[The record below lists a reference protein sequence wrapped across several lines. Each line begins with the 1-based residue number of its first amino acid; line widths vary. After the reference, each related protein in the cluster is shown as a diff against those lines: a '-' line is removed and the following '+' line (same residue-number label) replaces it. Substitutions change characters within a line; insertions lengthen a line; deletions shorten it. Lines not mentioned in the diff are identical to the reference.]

1 MRPDRFLVGLAVLG
15 LLSDAAEERPLVCVV
30 DDAQWLDAASAEAL
44 AFVARR
50 LQAESAGLVLA
61 VRETPGERRFGELDE
76 LVVGG
81 LEAGD
86 ARALLEAVMTGPLDE
101 RVRDRIVAETRGN
114 PLALLE
120 LPRGRTPAE
129 LAGGFGLNGE
139 PALAGRIEARYQERL
154 EALPEATRLLLLV
167 AAAEPVGDP
176 LLLWRAAAALGI
188 DPGAGAPAA
197 DAGLVELGAQVR
209 FHHPLVRSAVYGGA
223 APEDRRRVHRALAD
237 ATDEAAEP
245 DRRAWHRAQATAG
258 LDEDVAAELERSAA
272 RAGARGGVA
281 AGAAFHERA
290 AELTPDPARRA
301 RRALVAAQC
310 KHQAGAAD
318 AALSLLAAAQAGPL
332 DELDS
337 ARAQLLR
344 AQITFATTRGRDA
357 PPLLLEAARRLEP
370 LDATL
375 ARETYLDAFAAALS
389 ADRLVRGGDAR
400 EIAAAVLAAEW
411 EPSARPCDLLLD
423 GLARLASEGYAAGAP
438 ALKEALRAFRKE
450 RFSEEEELRWLWL
463 ACHVARA
470 LGDDVAWDEL
480 TARQVELARRTGA
493 LSVLPIALDD
503 RIHAELFCGRLASA
517 IALEAEA
524 EAVVEATGSHVTL
537 RGAIALANWRGQE
550 QEAQALM
557 EARRQEAVRHGE
569 GLWLVA
575 TDWGNAVR
583 YNGLGRYDE
592 ALVAAERGA
601 EDPRGLGTPMWLLA
615 DLVEAAARAGKP
627 ERAAGALERLTE
639 IAEANGTDWSLAFL
653 ARSRALLTEG
663 EAAERLYR
671 EAVERLAST
680 RIRVALGR
688 TLLVYGEW
696 LRREN
701 RRVDARE
708 QLRAAHELL
717 SEIGMEVFAER
728 ARRELLATGET
739 VRKRTVET
747 LDDLTPQELQ
757 IAQRAADGQTN
768 PEIGAQLFLS
778 PRTVEWHLRKV
789 FGKLGISS
797 RKELGSALPEGAAIA
812 LMA

>member
-1 MRPDRFLVGLAVLG
+1 V
-15 LLSDAAEERPLVCVV
+15 
-30 DDAQWLDAASAEAL
+30 
-44 AFVARR
+44 
-50 LQAESAGLVLA
+50 
-61 VRETPGERRFGELDE
+61 
-76 LVVGG
+76 
-81 LEAGD
+81 
-86 ARALLEAVMTGPLDE
+86 
-101 RVRDRIVAETRGN
+101 
-114 PLALLE
+114 
-120 LPRGRTPAE
+120 
-129 LAGGFGLNGE
+129 
-139 PALAGRIEARYQERL
+139 
-154 EALPEATRLLLLV
+154 
-167 AAAEPVGDP
+167 
-176 LLLWRAAAALGI
+176 
-188 DPGAGAPAA
+188 
-197 DAGLVELGAQVR
+197 
-209 FHHPLVRSAVYGGA
+209 
-223 APEDRRRVHRALAD
+223 
-237 ATDEAAEP
+237 
-245 DRRAWHRAQATAG
+245 
-258 LDEDVAAELERSAA
+258 SAA
-272 RAGARGGVA
+272 
-281 AGAAFHERA
+281 AAFHERA

-301 RRALVAAQC
+301 RRALLAAQC
-310 KHQAGAAD
+310 KHQAGAAE
-318 AALSLLAAAQAGPL
+318 AALSLLAVAQAGPL
-332 DELDS
+332 EELDA

-344 AQITFATTRGRDA
+344 AQIIFSTTRGRDA

-389 ADRLVRGGDAR
+389 ADRLVRGGDVR

-411 EPSARPCDLLLD
+411 EPSARPGDLLLD
-423 GLARLASEGYAAGAP
+423 GLARLATEGYAAGAP
-438 ALKEALRAFRKE
+438 ALKAALRAFRE
-450 RFSEEEELRWLWL
+450 EAISEEEELRWLWL

-503 RIHAELFCGRLASA
+503 RVHAELFCGRLAPA
-517 IALEAEA
+517 IALAAEA
-524 EAVVEATGSHVTL
+524 DAVVEATGSHVAL

-550 QEAQALM
+550 SEAQALV
-557 EARRQEAVRHGE
+557 EARRQAAVQHGE

-592 ALVAAERGA
+592 ALAAAERSA

-627 ERAAGALERLTE
+627 ERAAGPLERLTE
-639 IAEANGTDWSLAFL
+639 IAEANGTDWALGFL
-653 ARSRALLTEG
+653 LRSRALLSEG

-671 EAVERLAST
+671 EAIEHLART
-680 RIRVALGR
+680 RIRVAHGR

-708 QLRAAHELL
+708 QLRAAHEML

-747 LDDLTPQELQ
+747 IDDLTPQELQ

-789 FGKLGISS
+789 FGKLGIRS
-797 RKELGSALPEGAAIA
+797 RRELRSALPEGAAIA
-812 LMA
+812 LMT